1 MPIWHERRAVD
12 TRQLR
17 YFAAVVR
24 EGSIS
29 RAASRLGIAQ
39 PAVSRRIADL
49 EAEAGVPLLL
59 RHGRGVQIT
68 EAGTDLLI
76 HAESI
81 AGELVEAER
90 KLAARRSAPGG
101 MAAIG
106 MTHAMAATL
115 GPRLVRA
122 FRARHPDVLV
132 RVMEGFGVYL
142 REQLTRGAIHAAL
155 MYDPPRSKDFHVEP
169 VGRQDMHLVGRA
181 GGAPFDDP
189 SVPFSVLRDLPF
201 VLPRPDHVLRQ
212 SLDRIARQHGWSLR
226 VLVEAESAN
235 TMRAL
240 ILDQDVFSILPY
252 PTIRPDVDAGLI
264 GAARIVKPTLES
276 PLALVTAPWMPLST
290 PARHL
295 IATARRELVALMR
308 EGHWPASGHD
318 ATARRTKRVKS

>member
-1 MPIWHERRAVD
+1 MD

-17 YFAAVVR
+17 YFAAVAR

-29 RAASRLGIAQ
+29 RAAARLGITQ

-59 RHGRGVQIT
+59 RHGRGVQVT
-68 EAGTDLLI
+68 EAGTDLL
-76 HAESI
+76 ARADSI
-81 AGELVEAER
+81 AAELAEAER
-90 KLAARRSAPGG
+90 ELAARRSAPGG
-101 MAAIG
+101 MVAIG

-155 MYDPPRSKDFHVEP
+155 MYDPPRSKDFRVEP

-181 GGAPFDDP
+181 GAAPLRDD
-189 SVPFSVLRDLPF
+189 SIPFSALADLPF

-212 SLDRIARQHGWSLR
+212 SLDRITRQQGWSLR
-226 VLVEAESAN
+226 VLVEAESAS

-240 ILDQDVFSILPY
+240 ILDQGIFSILPY
-252 PTIRPDVDAGLI
+252 PTIRPDVDAGLM
-264 GAARIVKPTLES
+264 GAARIVKPVLES
-276 PLALVTAPWMPLST
+276 PLALVTAPWMPLSA

-295 IATARRELVALMR
+295 IATARRELIGLMR
-308 EGHWPASGHD
+308 EGHWPTSGHD
-318 ATARRTKRVKS
+318 AAPRRTREADTVETLARLKT

>member
-1 MPIWHERRAVD
+1 MD

-17 YFAAVVR
+17 YFAAVAR

-29 RAASRLGIAQ
+29 RAAARLGIAQ

-59 RHGRGVQIT
+59 RHGRGVQMT
-68 EAGTDLLI
+68 EAGTDLLAR
-76 HAESI
+76 AESI
-81 AGELVEAER
+81 IAELTEAER
-90 KLAARRSAPGG
+90 ELAARRSAPGG
-101 MAAIG
+101 MVAIG

-142 REQLTRGAIHAAL
+142 REQLARGAIHAAL
-155 MYDPPRSKDFHVEP
+155 MYDPPRAKDLRVER
-169 VGRQDMHLVGRA
+169 VGQQDMHLVGRA
-181 GGAPFDDP
+181 GEVPLRVPSIPFAALEGL
-189 SVPFSVLRDLPF
+189 SF

-212 SLDRIARQHGWSLR
+212 QLERITRQQGWPLR
-226 VLVEAESAN
+226 VLVEAESAS

-240 ILDQDVFSILPY
+240 ILDQGVFSILPY
-252 PTIRPDVDAGLI
+252 PTVRSDIEAGLM
-264 GAARIVKPTLES
+264 GAARIVKPSIES
-276 PLALVTAPWMPLST
+276 PLALVTAPWLPLSA
-290 PARHL
+290 PARYL

-308 EGHWPASGHD
+308 EGHWPVSGHD
-318 ATARRTKRVKS
+318 VPPRQVRRGKAKQ

>member
-1 MPIWHERRAVD
+1 MDI
-12 TRQLR
+12 RQLR
-17 YFAAVVR
+17 YFAAVAR

-29 RAASRLGIAQ
+29 RAAARLGIAQ

-59 RHGRGVQIT
+59 RHGRGVQMT
-68 EAGTDLLI
+68 EAGADLLAR
-76 HAESI
+76 AESI
-81 AGELVEAER
+81 MTELTEAER
-90 KLAARRSAPGG
+90 ELAARRSAPGG

-115 GPRLVRA
+115 GPRLIRA
-122 FRARHPDVLV
+122 FRVRHPDVLV

-142 REQLTRGAIHAAL
+142 REQLAHGAIHAAL
-155 MYDPPRSKDFHVEP
+155 MYDPPRSKDLRVEP

-181 GGAPFDDP
+181 GAGPLREQSIA
-189 SVPFSVLRDLPF
+189 FSALAELPF

-212 SLDRIARQHGWSLR
+212 NLDRIARQQGWSLR
-226 VLVEAESAN
+226 VVVEAESAS

-240 ILDQDVFSILPY
+240 ILDQGFFSILPY

-264 GAARIVKPTLES
+264 GAARIVKPVLES
-276 PLALVTAPWMPLST
+276 PLALVTAPWMPLSA

-295 IATARRELVALMR
+295 IATARRELMALMR
-308 EGHWPASGHD
+308 EGHWPPSGHEAAPRRAKK
-318 ATARRTKRVKS
+318 ATA